1 MKFKVLPLCLALALS
16 GAYAAGPA
24 PNPAQDMAVY
34 RSPSCGCCGKWIAYM
49 KQQGFNIKEIQTE
62 DMDSIKRKLGVPKAL
77 ESCHTAVVDQY
88 LVEGHVPAEDVR
100 KLLLNKP
107 KALGLAAPGM
117 PMGSPGMEMGGR
129 KDKFSVLLFDQQGNA
144 DKFNEHN

>member
-1 MKFKVLPLCLALALS
+1 MKFKTLLLCLALALPS
-16 GAYAAGPA
+16 AYSAEPA
-24 PNPAQDMAVY
+24 PNAALDMTVY

-77 ESCHTAVVDQY
+77 ESCHTAVVDHY
-88 LVEGHVPAEDVR
+88 VVEGHVPAEDVR
-100 KLLLNKP
+100 KLLLDKP

-129 KDKFSVLLFDQQGNA
+129 KDKFSILLFDQQGNA